1 MTCPKESE
9 TLLTTMHWGTYEVGA
24 ENGRLV
30 SVEPW
35 SGDPDPSPIGSS
47 MLGTVQ
53 GDLRISRPAIRRGWL
68 EGNRSGASGRR
79 GSEPFVEVPWETALD
94 VVAAELDRV
103 RGEHGNAAI
112 YAGSYGWASAGRFHH
127 AQSQVHRFLNTI
139 GGYTSSVLSYSYGA
153 AEIILPH
160 VLGGTDG
167 LTGNHSTWDG
177 IERHSELIVAFG
189 GLPWRNAQIQG
200 GGAARHEASTALQR
214 AVGNGARLINV
225 SPVRDDAPRGVETE
239 WLPLRPNSDTALM
252 LALCHVLISEGR
264 HDETFLARY
273 CTGFEVVR
281 AYVLG
286 ETDGQ
291 PKNPAW
297 AAALSGVAE
306 ERIVALAR
314 EMAAKRT
321 MVMVSWS
328 LQRAD
333 HGEQP
338 YWAAITLA
346 ALLGQ
351 IGLPGG
357 GFGFG
362 YSSTNGAG
370 RPEMGFRW
378 PSLPQG
384 TNRVPGFIPVARV
397 ADMLLDPGGP
407 FEFNGAALSYP
418 DIRLVYWAG
427 GNPFHHHQDLN
438 RLVEAWQ
445 RPRTIIVHEPFWT
458 ATARHADIVLPVT
471 TPLERNDLAFS
482 NRENLVVAMKQAID
496 PVEEARDDYRIFA
509 DLAARLGVRQA
520 FTEGRDAE
528 EWIRLLYGQARD
540 NAGAA
545 GVEMPPFEH
554 FWHDGYAELAR
565 HVTSQ
570 TLLGSFRADPDR
582 HRLATPSGRIE
593 LFSPTVDSFGYDDC
607 PGHAVWREPR
617 EWLGGDLA
625 KQFPLHLLSPQ
636 PADKLHS
643 QYDHGSVSRAGK
655 VSGRAPLLINPADAT
670 ARAILDGAVV
680 LVFNDRG
687 SCLAGAVLTDGLIPG
702 VVQLPTGAWFD
713 PSEPAQSHSLEK
725 HGNPN
730 VLTPDR
736 GTSRLAQSPTCNS
749 TLVQVSRFMGA
760 VPPVTAFDPPATVSL
775 PDVSG
780 MPGPNGLHKES

>member
-1 MTCPKESE
+1 MESR
-9 TLLTTMHWGTYEVGA
+9 TLLTTMHWGTYEVSA

-30 SVEPW
+30 GVEPW
-35 SGDPDPSPIGSS
+35 SGDPDPSPIGKS
-47 MLGTVQ
+47 MLGAAQ
-53 GDLRISRPAIRRGWL
+53 GNMRVARPAIRRGWL
-68 EGNRSGASGRR
+68 EGDRSAARGRR

-94 VVAAELDRV
+94 IVATELDRV
-103 RGEHGNAAI
+103 RTAHGNAAI

-200 GGAARHEASTALQR
+200 GGAARHEAAAALQK

-225 SPVRDDAPRGVETE
+225 SPVRDDAPRGVDSE
-239 WLPLRPNSDTALM
+239 WLPLRPNSDTAIM

-264 HDETFLARY
+264 HDEAFLTRY
-273 CTGFEVVR
+273 CTGFEAVR
-281 AYVLG
+281 AYVMG
-286 ETDGQ
+286 ESDGQ
-291 PKNPAW
+291 PKDPAW
-297 AAALSGVAE
+297 AAALSGLEAE
-306 ERIVALAR
+306 KMVALAR
-314 EMAAKRT
+314 EMATKRT
-321 MVMVSWS
+321 MLMVSWS

-370 RPEMGFRW
+370 RPELGFRW
-378 PSLPQG
+378 PSVPQG
-384 TNRVPGFIPVARV
+384 RNRVPDFIPVARV
-397 ADMLLDPGGP
+397 ADMLLDPGGS
-407 FEFNGAALSYP
+407 FAFNGAELSYP
-418 DIRLVYWAG
+418 DVRLVYWAG

-445 RPRTIIVHEPFWT
+445 RPETIIVHEPFWT

-482 NRENLVVAMKQAID
+482 NRENLMVAMKQAID
-496 PVEEARDDYRIFA
+496 PVEAARDDYRIFA
-509 DLAARLGVRQA
+509 DLAARLGVHEA

-528 EWIRLLYGQARD
+528 EWIRLLYGQARE
-540 NAGAA
+540 NASAA
-545 GVEMPPFEH
+545 GVDMPPFER
-554 FWHDGYAELAR
+554 FWEDGHAELTR
-565 HVTSQ
+565 RITSQ
-570 TLLGSFRADPDR
+570 TFLGPFRSDPER

-593 LFSPTVDSFGYDDC
+593 LYSAKVDGFGYDDC

-617 EWLGGDLA
+617 EWLGSGLA
-625 KQFPLHLLSPQ
+625 ERFPLHLLSPQ

-643 QYDHGSVSRAGK
+643 QYDHGSVSLAGK
-655 VSGRAPLLINPADAT
+655 VSGRAPLWINRTDAA
-670 ARAILDGAVV
+670 ARGILDGEIVV
-680 LVFNDRG
+680 VFNDRG
-687 SCLAGAVLTDGLIPG
+687 SCLAGAILTDGVIPG

-713 PSEPAQSHSLEK
+713 PAEPGQSPSLEK

-730 VLTPDR
+730 VLTADR

-749 TLVQVSRFMGA
+749 TLVQVSRFAGVA
-760 VPPVTAFDPPATVSL
+760 PPVTAFEPPVILNLS
-775 PDVSG
+775 DV
-780 MPGPNGLHKES
+780 PGAAGLS

>member
-1 MTCPKESE
+1 MESE
-9 TLLTTMHWGTYEVGA
+9 TLLTTMHWGTYEVSA
-24 ENGRLV
+24 RNGRLV

-35 SGDPDPSPIGSS
+35 SGDPDPSPIGRS

-53 GDLRISRPAIRRGWL
+53 GDLGVSRPAVRRGWL
-68 EGNRSGASGRR
+68 EGDRSGVNGRR
-79 GSEPFVEVPWETALD
+79 GGEPFVEVSWETALD
-94 VVAAELDRV
+94 MVAAELNRV
-103 RGEHGNAAI
+103 RAGHGNSAI

-160 VLGGTDG
+160 VLGSTDG

-177 IERHSELIVAFG
+177 IEAHSELIVAFG

-200 GGAARHEASTALQR
+200 GGAARHEAMAALQK
-214 AVGNGARLINV
+214 AVGNGARLINI
-225 SPVRDDAPRGVETE
+225 SPVRDDAPREVKTE

-252 LALCHVLISEGR
+252 LALCYVLISEGF
-264 HDETFLARY
+264 HDEAFLARY
-273 CTGFEVVR
+273 CTGFEAVR
-281 AYVLG
+281 AYIMG

-291 PKNPAW
+291 PKTPAW
-297 AAALSGVAE
+297 AAGLAGIAE
-306 ERIVALAR
+306 DEIVALAGA
-314 EMAAKRT
+314 MATKRT
-321 MVMVSWS
+321 MLMVSWS

-357 GFGFG
+357 GLGFG

-378 PSLPQG
+378 SSLPQG
-384 TNRVPGFIPVARV
+384 RNPVKDFIPVARM
-397 ADMLLDPGGP
+397 ADMLLNPGSS
-407 FEFNGAALSYP
+407 FDFNGAAMIYP

-445 RPRTIIVHEPFWT
+445 RPETIIVHEPFWT
-458 ATARHADIVLPVT
+458 ATARHADIVLPIT

-496 PVEEARDDYRIFA
+496 PVGEARDDFGIFA
-509 DLAARLGVRQA
+509 DLSARLGTSGA
-520 FTEGRDAE
+520 FTEGRDAD
-528 EWIRLLYGQARD
+528 EWIRLLYEQARD
-540 NAGAA
+540 NADTA
-545 GVEMPPFEH
+545 GVEMPSFDR
-554 FWHDGYAELAR
+554 FWQDGHADLVR
-565 HVTSQ
+565 QVMSQ
-570 TLLGSFRADPDR
+570 TLLGAFRADPEH

-593 LFSPTVDSFGYDDC
+593 LFSATIESFGYDDC

-617 EWLGGDLA
+617 EWLGSDLA
-625 KQFPLHLLSPQ
+625 SRFPLHLLSPQ

-655 VSGRAPLLINPADAT
+655 VSGRAPLWINPQDAAARGIADGT
-670 ARAILDGAVV
+670 IVR
-680 LVFNDRG
+680 VFNDRG
-687 SCLAGAVLTDGLIPG
+687 ACLAGAVLTDGLVPG
-702 VVQLPTGAWFD
+702 VIQLPTGAWFD
-713 PSEPAQSHSLEK
+713 PTEPGYPNSLEK

-749 TLVQVSRFMGA
+749 TLVEVSRFEGA
-760 VPPVTAFDPPATVSL
+760 IPPVTAFDPPATL
-775 PDVSG
+775 CLADVPG
-780 MPGPNGLHKES
+780 MPGAQPHHKEA

>member
-1 MTCPKESE
+1 MESR
-9 TLLTTMHWGTYEVGA
+9 TLLTTLHWGTYEVSA

-30 SVEPW
+30 GVEPW
-35 SGDPDPSPIGSS
+35 RGDPDPSPIGQS
-47 MLGTVQ
+47 MLGTVH
-53 GDLRISRPAIRRGWL
+53 GKLRVARPAIRRSWL
-68 EGNRSGASGRR
+68 EGDRSGPSDRR
-79 GSEPFVEVPWETALD
+79 SDEPFVEVPWETALD
-94 VVAAELDRV
+94 IVAAELGRV
-103 RGEHGNAAI
+103 RSAHGNSAI

-139 GGYTSSVLSYSYGA
+139 GGYTGSVLSYSYGA
-153 AEIILPH
+153 GEIVLPH
-160 VLGGTDG
+160 VLGSTDA

-177 IERHSELIVAFG
+177 IEQHSKLIVAFG
-189 GLPWRNAQIQG
+189 GLPWRNTQIQG
-200 GGAARHEASTALQR
+200 GGSARHEAAAALCN

-239 WLPLRPNSDTALM
+239 WLPLRPNSDTAVM
-252 LALCHVLISEGR
+252 LALCHVLISQR
-264 HDETFLARY
+264 LHDETFLARY
-273 CTGFEVVR
+273 CTGFEIVR
-281 AYVLG
+281 AYVMG

-297 AAALSGVAE
+297 AAALSDVAE
-306 ERIVALAR
+306 DRIVALAR
-314 EMAAKRT
+314 DMAAKRT
-321 MVMVSWS
+321 MLMVSWS

-351 IGLPGG
+351 VGLPGG

-378 PSLPQG
+378 PSLSQG
-384 TNRVPGFIPVARV
+384 RNPVTDFIPVARV
-397 ADMLLDPGGP
+397 ADMLLDPGGS
-407 FEFNGAALSYP
+407 FDFNGASLNYP
-418 DIRLVYWAG
+418 DVRLVYWAG

-445 RPRTIIVHEPFWT
+445 RPETIIVHEPFWT

-496 PVEEARDDYRIFA
+496 PVGEARDDYRIFA
-509 DLAARLGVRQA
+509 GLAARLGVREA

-528 EWIRLLYGQARD
+528 AWIRLLYDQARE
-540 NAGAA
+540 NAHA
-545 GVEMPPFEH
+545 GGVDMPPFER
-554 FWHDGYAELAR
+554 FWHDGHAELIR
-565 HVTSQ
+565 RITSQ
-570 TLLGSFRADPDR
+570 TFLGPFRSDPER

-593 LFSPTVDSFGYDDC
+593 LYSSTIDGFGYDDC

-617 EWLGGDLA
+617 EWLGSSLA
-625 KQFPLHLLSPQ
+625 GRFPLHLLSPQ

-655 VSGRAPLLINPADAT
+655 VSDRAPLWMNPADAA
-670 ARAILDGAVV
+670 ARGILDGTVV
-680 LVFNDRG
+680 RVFNDRG

-713 PSEPAQSHSLEK
+713 PSDPGQAHSLEK

-749 TLVQVSRFMGA
+749 TLVQVSRFTGA
-760 VPPVTAFDPPATVSL
+760 VPPVTAFDPPATVT
-775 PDVSG
+775 VSG
-780 MPGPNGLHKES
+780 LPGLKHLS

>member
-1 MTCPKESE
+1 
-9 TLLTTMHWGTYEVGA
+9 MHWGTYEVSTQ
-24 ENGRLV
+24 NGKLV
-30 SVEPW
+30 GVEPW
-35 SGDPDPSPIGSS
+35 RGDPDPSPIGRS

-53 GDLRISRPAIRRGWL
+53 GNLRVSRPAIRRGWL
-68 EGNRSGASGRR
+68 EGDRSSANGRR
-79 GSEPFVEVPWETALD
+79 GNEPFVEVPWETALNI
-94 VVAAELDRV
+94 VAAELDRV
-103 RGEHGNAAI
+103 RIEHGNAAI

-177 IERHSELIVAFG
+177 IERHSELIVALG

-200 GGAARHEASTALQR
+200 GGAARHEAAAALR
-214 AVGNGARLINV
+214 KAVGNGARLINV

-239 WLPLRPNSDTALM
+239 WLPLRPNSDTAVM

-281 AYVLG
+281 AYVMG
-286 ETDGQ
+286 ESDGQ
-291 PKNPAW
+291 PKDPAW
-297 AAALSGVAE
+297 AAALSGMAAE
-306 ERIVALAR
+306 KMVALAR

-321 MVMVSWS
+321 MLMVSWS

-351 IGLPGG
+351 VGLPGG

-384 TNRVPGFIPVARV
+384 KNAIPHFIPVARV
-397 ADMLLDPGGP
+397 ADMLLDPDGA
-407 FEFNGAALSYP
+407 FEFNGAAMSYP

-427 GNPFHHHQDLN
+427 GNPFHHHQNLN

-445 RPRTIIVHEPFWT
+445 RPQTIIVHEPFWT
-458 ATARHADIVLPVT
+458 ATARRADIVLPVT

-482 NRENLVVAMKQAID
+482 NRENHVVAMKQAID
-496 PVEEARDDYRIFA
+496 PVGEARDDYHIFA
-509 DLAARLGVRQA
+509 DLSARLGTSEA
-520 FTEGRDAE
+520 FTEGRGAN
-528 EWIRLLYGQARD
+528 EWIRLLYDQARK
-540 NAGAA
+540 NASAA
-545 GVEMPPFEH
+545 GIEMPPFDR
-554 FWHDGYAELAR
+554 FWHDGHAELVR
-565 HVTSQ
+565 QVTSQ

-593 LFSPTVDSFGYDDC
+593 LYSSTIDGFGYDDC

-617 EWLGGDLA
+617 EWLGSSLA
-625 KQFPLHLLSPQ
+625 ERFPLHLLSPQ

-655 VSGRAPLLINPADAT
+655 VSGRAQLWMNRTDAI
-670 ARAILDGAVV
+670 ARGIMDGQIVV
-680 LVFNDRG
+680 VFNDRG
-687 SCLAGAVLTDGLIPG
+687 SCLAGAILTDSLIPG

-713 PSEPAQSHSLEK
+713 PAEPGQSSSLEK

-730 VLTPDR
+730 VLTADR

-749 TLVQVSRFMGA
+749 TLVQVSRFAGA
-760 VPPVTAFDPPATVSL
+760 VPPVTAFEPPVIL
-775 PDVSG
+775 NQPDVPG
-780 MPGPNGLHKES
+780 MGGPADLS

>member
-1 MTCPKESE
+1 MNAHHYTAS
-9 TLLTTMHWGTYEVGA
+9 HWGLYEVEQTSGA
-24 ENGRLV
+24 VPRLRTF
-30 SVEPW
+30 
-35 SGDPDPSPIGSS
+35 SGDPDPSPIGQS
-47 MLGTVQ
+47 MLGTVH
-53 GDLRISRPAIRRGWL
+53 GKLRVTRPTIRRGWL
-68 EGNRSGASGRR
+68 EGDRSGPSGRR
-79 GSEPFVEVPWETALD
+79 SDEPFVEVPWETALD
-94 VVAAELDRV
+94 VVAAELGRV
-103 RGEHGNAAI
+103 RSAHGNSAI

-153 AEIILPH
+153 GEIVLPH
-160 VLGGTDG
+160 VLGSTDA

-177 IERHSELIVAFG
+177 IEQHSKLIVAFG
-189 GLPWRNAQIQG
+189 GLPWRNTQIQG
-200 GGAARHEASTALQR
+200 GGSARHEAAAALCN

-239 WLPLRPNSDTALM
+239 WLPLRPNSDTAVM
-252 LALCHVLISEGR
+252 LALCHVLISQR
-264 HDETFLARY
+264 LHDETFLARY
-273 CTGFEVVR
+273 CTGFEIVR
-281 AYVLG
+281 AYVMG

-297 AAALSGVAE
+297 AAALSDVAE
-306 ERIVALAR
+306 DRIVALAR
-314 EMAAKRT
+314 DMAAKRT
-321 MVMVSWS
+321 MLMVSWS

-351 IGLPGG
+351 VGLPGG

-384 TNRVPGFIPVARV
+384 RNPVTDFIPVARV
-397 ADMLLDPGGP
+397 ADMLLDPGGS
-407 FEFNGAALSYP
+407 FDFNGASLSYP
-418 DIRLVYWAG
+418 DVRLVYWAG

-445 RPRTIIVHEPFWT
+445 RPETIIVHEPFWT

-496 PVEEARDDYRIFA
+496 PVGEARDDYRIFA
-509 DLAARLGVRQA
+509 GLAARLGVREA
-520 FTEGRDAE
+520 FTEGRNAE
-528 EWIRLLYGQARD
+528 AWIRLLYDQARE
-540 NAGAA
+540 NAHA
-545 GVEMPPFEH
+545 GGVDMPPFER
-554 FWHDGYAELAR
+554 FWHDGHSELIR
-565 HVTSQ
+565 RITSQ
-570 TLLGSFRADPDR
+570 TFLGPFRSDPER

-593 LFSPTVDSFGYDDC
+593 LYSSTIDGFGYDDC

-617 EWLGGDLA
+617 EWLGSSLA
-625 KQFPLHLLSPQ
+625 GRFPLHLLSPQ

-655 VSGRAPLLINPADAT
+655 VSDRAPLWMNPADAA
-670 ARAILDGAVV
+670 ARGILDGTVV
-680 LVFNDRG
+680 RVFNDRG

-713 PSEPAQSHSLEK
+713 PSDPGQAHSLEK

-749 TLVQVSRFMGA
+749 TLVQVSRFTGA
-760 VPPVTAFDPPATVSL
+760 VPPVTAFDPPATVNE
-775 PDVSG
+775 SG
-780 MPGPNGLHKES
+780 LPGPKHLS

>member
-1 MTCPKESE
+1 MESE
-9 TLLTTMHWGTYEVGA
+9 TLLTTMHWGTYEVRA

-30 SVEPW
+30 GVEPW
-35 SGDPDPSPIGSS
+35 SGDADPSPIGKS
-47 MLGTVQ
+47 MLDTVQ
-53 GDLRISRPAIRRGWL
+53 GHLRVSRPAIRRGWL
-68 EGNRSGASGRR
+68 EGDRSKPAGRR
-79 GSEPFVEVPWETALD
+79 GGEAFVEVPWETALD
-94 VVAAELDRV
+94 MVAAELKRV
-103 RGEHGNAAI
+103 RVEHGNAAI

-153 AEIILPH
+153 AEVILPH

-177 IERHSELIVAFG
+177 IESHSELIVAFG

-200 GGAARHEASTALQR
+200 GGSARHEAMAALR
-214 AVGNGARLINV
+214 NAVGNGARLINV
-225 SPVRDDAPRGVETE
+225 SPVRDDAPRGVESE
-239 WLPLRPNSDTALM
+239 WLRLRPNSDTALM
-252 LALCHVLISEGR
+252 LALCHVLIDEGL
-264 HDETFLARY
+264 HDGAFLARY
-273 CTGFEVVR
+273 CTGFEAVR
-281 AYVLG
+281 AYVMG
-286 ETDGQ
+286 EADGQ
-291 PKNPAW
+291 PKDPAW
-297 AAALSGVAE
+297 AAALSGVATE
-306 ERIVALAR
+306 TMLALAR

-321 MVMVSWS
+321 MLMVSWS

-351 IGLPGG
+351 VGLPGG

-384 TNRVPGFIPVARV
+384 RNQVPDFIPVARV
-397 ADMLLDPGGP
+397 ADMLLDPGGA
-407 FEFNGAALSYP
+407 FDFNGAAMTYP
-418 DIRLVYWAG
+418 DTRLVYWAG

-445 RPRTIIVHEPFWT
+445 RPETVIVHEPFWT

-496 PVEEARDDYRIFA
+496 PVGEARDDFAIFA
-509 DLAARLGVRQA
+509 ALSARLGTSDA
-520 FTEGRDAE
+520 FTERRGAE
-528 EWIRLLYGQARD
+528 EWIRLLYQQASE
-540 NAGAA
+540 NAAAA
-545 GVEMPPFEH
+545 GVDMPSFGR
-554 FWHDGYAELAR
+554 FWQDGHADLAR
-565 HVTSQ
+565 QVTSQ
-570 TLLGSFRADPDR
+570 TLLGAFRTDPER

-593 LFSPTVDSFGYDDC
+593 LFSATIEAFGYDDC

-617 EWLGGDLA
+617 EWLGSDLA
-625 KQFPLHLLSPQ
+625 GRFPLHLLSPQ

-655 VSGRAPLLINPADAT
+655 VSGRAPLWINPVDAA
-670 ARAILDGAVV
+670 ARGIVDGAVV
-680 LVFNDRG
+680 RVFNERG
-687 SCLAGAVLTDGLIPG
+687 SCLAGAVLTDGVIRG

-713 PSEPAQSHSLEK
+713 PSQPGQPHSLEK

-730 VLTPDR
+730 VLTADR

-749 TLVQVSRFMGA
+749 TLVEVSRFEGA
-760 VPPVTAFDPPATVSL
+760 VPPVTAFDPPATVCL
-775 PDVSG
+775 AEVSG
-780 MPGPNGLHKES
+780 MSGPQPNHKEA

>member
-1 MTCPKESE
+1 MESR
-9 TLLTTMHWGTYEVGA
+9 TLLTTMHWGTYEVSA
-24 ENGRLV
+24 QNGRLV
-30 SVEPW
+30 GVEPW
-35 SGDPDPSPIGSS
+35 SGDPDPSPIGRS
-47 MLGTVQ
+47 MLGTTEGNMRVA
-53 GDLRISRPAIRRGWL
+53 RPAVRRGWL
-68 EGNRSGASGRR
+68 EGDRSPGRGRR
-79 GSEPFVEVPWETALD
+79 GGEPFVEVPWETALD
-94 VVAAELDRV
+94 LVAAELDRV
-103 RGEHGNAAI
+103 RVEHGNAAI

-127 AQSQVHRFLNTI
+127 AQGQVHRFLNMI
-139 GGYTSSVLSYSYGA
+139 GGYTRSTLSYSYGA
-153 AEIILPH
+153 AEVILPH
-160 VLGGTDG
+160 VLGNTDG

-177 IERHSELIVAFG
+177 IVSHSELIVAFG

-200 GGAARHEASTALQR
+200 GGTGRHEASAALRQ

-225 SPVRDDAPRGVETE
+225 SPVRDDAPRAVETE
-239 WLPLRPNSDTALM
+239 WLALRPNSDTALM
-252 LALCHVLISEGR
+252 LALCHTLISEGR
-264 HDETFLARY
+264 HDEAFLARC
-273 CTGFEVVR
+273 CTGFEIVR
-281 AYVLG
+281 AYIMG
-286 ETDGQ
+286 ENDGQ

-297 AAALSGVAE
+297 AASLTGAAE
-306 ERIVALAR
+306 DSIVALAR

-338 YWAAITLA
+338 CWAAITLA

-370 RPEMGFRW
+370 RPELGFRW

-384 TNRVPGFIPVARV
+384 HNKVSGFIPVARV
-397 ADMLLDPGGP
+397 ADMLLNPGEP
-407 FEFNGAALSYP
+407 FEFNGAAMSYP

-445 RPRTIIVHEPFWT
+445 RPETIIVHEPFWT

-471 TPLERNDLAFS
+471 TTVERNDLAFS
-482 NRENLVVAMKQAID
+482 NRDNLMVAMKQVIE
-496 PVEEARDDYRIFA
+496 PVGEARDDYRIFA
-509 DLAARLGVRQA
+509 DLATRLGVREA
-520 FTEGRDAE
+520 FTEGRDAD
-528 EWIRLLYGQARD
+528 EWIQLLYSQAAE
-540 NAGAA
+540 NAAA
-545 GVEMPPFEH
+545 VGIDMPPFER
-554 FWHDGYAELAR
+554 FWHDGHAELKR
-565 HVTSQ
+565 QINSQ
-570 TLLGSFRADPDR
+570 TFLGTFRADPER

-593 LFSPTVDSFGYDDC
+593 LFSSTIDSFGYDDC

-617 EWLGGDLA
+617 EWLGSSMAG
-625 KQFPLHLLSPQ
+625 QFPLHLLSPQ

-655 VSGRAPLLINPADAT
+655 VSGRAPLWINRTDAA
-670 ARAILDGAVV
+670 ARGIQDGQVV

-687 SCLAGAVLTDGLIPG
+687 SCLAGAILTDGLMPG

-713 PSEPAQSHSLEK
+713 PSEPGQSPSLEK

-730 VLTPDR
+730 VLTADR

-749 TLVQVSRFMGA
+749 TLVQVSRFTESA
-760 VPPVTAFDPPATVSL
+760 PPVTAFDPPAMLSL
-775 PDVSG
+775 PDV
-780 MPGPNGLHKES
+780 PGPPGPKGFS